1 MPKIIKNLENRLIE
15 EARKQIEK
23 NGYSGLTM
31 RSVAEACGVGVG
43 TVYNYFDS
51 KDALLATYMLEDWKR
66 CISAINAVSTYSDT
80 PAPVLRCMYDQLVNY
95 AAQHQGI
102 FKDKA
107 AASAFSATFTRYHLM
122 LRDQL
127 AAPLQKFCHDAFHA
141 EFIAEALLSWS
152 MAGKDFDS
160 VYTIIHKLF

>member
-1 MPKIIKNLENRLIE
+1 MPKIIENLEDRLIS
-15 EARKQIEK
+15 EAKKQIEQS
-23 NGYSGLTM
+23 GYGAVTI
-31 RSVAEACGVGVG
+31 RSIAKSCGVGVG
-43 TVYNYFDS
+43 TIYNYFPS
-51 KDALLATYMLEDWKR
+51 KDALLASYMLSDWKD
-66 CISAINAVSTYSDT
+66 CVLAINAVSTYSDT
-80 PAPVLRCMYDQLVNY
+80 PVPVLRCMYDQLVNY